1 MLVVPFGQD
10 QPDNAR
16 RCERLGIARTL
27 SHTRFTTPR
36 VVAELSQLLTNP
48 TYRERAEKIGQE
60 VKEEN
65 GAKRACDAIEQ
76 VLRDQ

>member
-16 RCERLGIARTL
+16 RCVRLGIARTL

-36 VVAELSQLLTNP
+36 VVAELSQLLNNSG
-48 TYRERAEKIGQE
+48 YREQAEE
-60 VKEEN
+60 VGKEVEDEN
-65 GAKRACDAIEQ
+65 GTKRACDAIEQ
-76 VLRDQ
+76 VLRGR